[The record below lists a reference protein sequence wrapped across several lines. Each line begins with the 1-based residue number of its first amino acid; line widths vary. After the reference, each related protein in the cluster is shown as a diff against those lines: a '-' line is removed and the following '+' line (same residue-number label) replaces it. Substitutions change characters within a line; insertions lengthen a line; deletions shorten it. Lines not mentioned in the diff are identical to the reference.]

1 MKIMEIEGNRELSGT
16 IRISGAKNAT
26 VALIP
31 AAILT
36 DEEATI
42 CNVPEITDT
51 DALCD
56 ILNELNVDV
65 KRASESIIINPK
77 NMINIEIAEKFS
89 KKLRASYYF
98 MGALLGKYKKA
109 VMYFPGGCSIGAR
122 PIDLHLKGFE
132 ALGATVKNEKNK
144 YIVEAQ
150 ELHGA
155 NIYLDI
161 ASVGATINIMLAAV
175 KAKGTTVIDNAAK
188 EPEIVNVATF
198 LNNMGARISGAG
210 TSTIKIEGVETL
222 HRCFHEVIPD
232 RIEAGTYII
241 IGALCGKNLKID
253 NIIPDHVDSLL
264 SKLEEIGTELEVGTD
279 YVIISKSDTYKSTT
293 IKTLVYPGFPTDLQ
307 QPFTVLLTQCN
318 GKSKVTE
325 TIWENR
331 FMHIPYLNDLGA
343 DITVK
348 NQTATIIGP
357 TKLTGTSVVATDLR
371 AGAAMVAAGLL
382 AEGTTTITNVE
393 HILRGYEQI
402 VEKLTS
408 VGAKIKIR
416 EISVSYTHL
425 TLPTIA

>member
-1 MKIMEIEGNRELSGT
+1 MKLIEIEGGKKLEGT
-16 IRISGAKNAT
+16 IRVSGAKNAT

-56 ILNELNVDV
+56 ILKHLNVSV
-65 KRASESIIINPK
+65 NRSTESVVINTKEMK
-77 NMINIEIAEKFS
+77 NVEITEDFS

-109 VMYFPGGCSIGAR
+109 EMYFPGGCSIGER

-132 ALGATVKNEKNK
+132 SLGAKVTNEGNK
-144 YIVEAQ
+144 YIVEAK

-175 KAKGTTVIDNAAK
+175 RAKGKTVIDNAAK

-198 LNNMGARISGAG
+198 LNNMGAKISGAG
-210 TSTIKIEGVETL
+210 TSTIKIEGVDYL
-222 HRCFHEVIPD
+222 HKCFHEVIPD

-241 IGALCGKNLKID
+241 IGALCGTAIKVDNVIPEHID
-253 NIIPDHVDSLL
+253 ALL
-264 SKLEEIGTELEVGTD
+264 SELEEMGVNLEVGAD
-279 YVIISKSDTYKSTT
+279 YVHIFENPHGYKAVN
-293 IKTLVYPGFPTDLQ
+293 IKTAVYPGFATDLQ
-307 QPFTVLLTQCN
+307 QPFTVLLTQAS
-318 GKSKVTE
+318 GKSKVEE

-331 FMHIPYLNDLGA
+331 FMHIPYLNALGA
-343 DITVK
+343 RITVK
-348 NQTATIIGP
+348 NQTATIQGP
-357 TKLTGTSVVATDLR
+357 TKLKGCEVVATDLR
-371 AGAAMVAAGLL
+371 AGAAMVAAALKASGK
-382 AEGTTTITNVE
+382 TTISNVE
-393 HILRGYEQI
+393 HILRGYEMI

-408 VGAKIKIR
+408 VGAKISIK
-416 EISVSYTHL
+416 EI
-425 TLPTIA
+425 

>member
-1 MKIMEIEGNRELSGT
+1 MKVMEIQGGRELTGT

-36 DEEATI
+36 DEEVTI

-56 ILNELNVDV
+56 ILESLNVDV
-65 KRASESIIINPK
+65 KRASESLVINPS
-77 NMINIEIAEKFS
+77 NMKNIEIQESFS

-109 VMYFPGGCSIGAR
+109 SMYFPGGCSIGAR

-132 ALGATVKNEKNK
+132 ALGAKVTSNKNK
-144 YIVEAQ
+144 YIVEAE

-175 KAKGTTVIDNAAK
+175 RAKGKTVIDNAAK

-198 LNNMGARISGAG
+198 LNNMGAKISGAG
-210 TSTIKIEGVETL
+210 TSTIKIEGVNHL
-222 HRCFHEVIPD
+222 HSCFHEVIPD

-241 IGALCGKNLKID
+241 IGALCGKPLKVDNL
-253 NIIPDHVDSLL
+253 IPDHLDALL
-264 SKLEEIGTELEVGTD
+264 SKLEEMGVDLEIGAD
-279 YVIISKSDTYKSTT
+279 YVLINSKDEYKATN
-293 IKTLVYPGFPTDLQ
+293 IKTAVYPGFPTDLQ
-307 QPFTVLLTQCN
+307 QPFTVLQTQCN
-318 GKSKVTE
+318 GKSKTVE

-331 FMHIPYLNDLGA
+331 FMHIPYLNKLGA
-343 DITVK
+343 DITIK
-348 NQTATIIGP
+348 NQTATVEGP
-357 TKLTGTSVVATDLR
+357 TKLSGAEVVATDLR
-371 AGAAMVAAGLL
+371 AGAAMVAAALKADGK
-382 AEGTTTITNVE
+382 TTITNVE
-393 HILRGYEQI
+393 HILRGYESI
-402 VEKLTS
+402 IEKLTT
-408 VGAKIKIR
+408 VGAKIKLKD
-416 EISVSYTHL
+416 V
-425 TLPTIA
+425 

>member
-222 HRCFHEVIPD
+222 HKCFHEVIPD

-393 HILRGYEQI
+393 HILRGYENI
-402 VEKLTS
+402 EEKLTK
-408 VGAKIKIR
+408 VGAKIKIK
-416 EISVSYTHL
+416 EI
-425 TLPTIA
+425 

>member
-1 MKIMEIEGNRELSGT
+1 MKIMEIEGNKELHGT

-65 KRASESIIINPK
+65 KRASESIIINPQ
-77 NMINIEIAEKFS
+77 NMENVEIAEKYS

-98 MGALLGKYKKA
+98 MGALLGKFKKA

-144 YIVEAQ
+144 YIVEAE
-150 ELHGA
+150 ELKGA

-175 KAKGTTVIDNAAK
+175 KAKGTTIIDNAAK

-198 LNNMGARISGAG
+198 LNNMGAKISGAG
-210 TSTIKIEGVETL
+210 TSTIKIEGVEKL
-222 HRCFHEVIPD
+222 HKCFHEVIPD

-241 IGALCGKNLKID
+241 IGALCGNNLKID
-253 NIIPDHVDSLL
+253 NIIPEHIDSLL
-264 SKLEEIGTELEVGTD
+264 SKLEEIGVDLETGTD
-279 YVIISKSDTYKSTT
+279 YVLVSKGKNYKSTN

-307 QPFTVLLTQCN
+307 QPFSVLLTQCN

-331 FMHIPYLNDLGA
+331 FMHVPYLKDLGA

-357 TKLTGTSVVATDLR
+357 TPLTGTSVVATDLR

-382 AEGTTTITNVE
+382 ATEKTVITNVE
-393 HILRGYEQI
+393 HILRGYESI
-402 VEKLTS
+402 VEKLTN
-408 VGAKIKIR
+408 VGAKIDIK
-416 EISVSYTHL
+416 EI
-425 TLPTIA
+425 

>member
-1 MKIMEIEGNRELSGT
+1 MKVIEIEGVKELSGT
-16 IRISGAKNAT
+16 IRVSGAKNAT

-51 DALCD
+51 DALCEILD
-56 ILNELNVDV
+56 ILNV
-65 KRASESIIINPK
+65 KVNRSTESLVINPK
-77 NMINIEIAEKFS
+77 KMKNAEITEEFS

-98 MGALLGKYKKA
+98 MGALLGKYKRA

-132 ALGATVKNEKNK
+132 ALGAKVTSEKNK
-144 YIVEAQ
+144 YIVEAE
-150 ELHGA
+150 ELKGA

-161 ASVGATINIMLAAV
+161 ASVGATNNIMLAAV

-198 LNNMGARISGAG
+198 LNNMGANITGAG
-210 TSTIKIEGVETL
+210 TSTIKIEGVEHL
-222 HRCFHEVIPD
+222 HQCFHEVIPD

-241 IGALCGKNLKID
+241 IGALCGNPLKVD
-253 NIIPDHVDSLL
+253 NVIPEHIDSLL
-264 SKLEEIGTELEVGTD
+264 SKLEEAGVNLEIGAD
-279 YVIISKSDTYKSTT
+279 YVTLYKTDNKYNATS
-293 IKTLVYPGFPTDLQ
+293 IKTAVYPGFPTDLQ
-307 QPFTVLLTQCN
+307 QPFTVLLTQTT

-331 FMHIPYLNDLGA
+331 FMHVPYLKSLGA
-343 DITVK
+343 NIEVK
-348 NQTATIIGP
+348 NQTATIEGP
-357 TKLTGTSVVATDLR
+357 TKLKGCEVAATDLR
-371 AGAAMVAAGLL
+371 AGAAMVAAALIADGK
-382 AEGTTTITNVE
+382 TTITNAE

-402 VEKLTS
+402 VEKLS
-408 VGAKIKIR
+408 AVGAKLRIK
-416 EISVSYTHL
+416 EI
-425 TLPTIA
+425 

>member
-42 CNVPEITDT
+42 CNIPEITDT
-51 DALCD
+51 EALCD
-56 ILNELNVDV
+56 ILKELNVDV

-77 NMINIEIAEKFS
+77 NMQNIEIDEKYS

-109 VMYFPGGCSIGAR
+109 VLYFPGGCSIGAR

-132 ALGATVKNEKNK
+132 ALGATVTNEKNK
-144 YIVEAQ
+144 YIVEAK
-150 ELHGA
+150 ELKGA

-175 KAKGTTVIDNAAK
+175 KAKGTTIIDNAAK

-210 TSTIKIEGVETL
+210 TSTIKIEGVDYL
-222 HRCFHEVIPD
+222 HQCFHEVIPD

-241 IGALCGKNLKID
+241 IGALCGKNIKVD
-253 NIIPDHVDSLL
+253 NIIPEHIDSLL
-264 SKLEEIGTELEVGTD
+264 SKLEEIGTDVEVGTD
-279 YVIISKSDTYKSTT
+279 YVLISKADHYKPTN

-307 QPFTVLLTQCN
+307 QPFSVLLTQCE

-325 TIWENR
+325 TIFENR
-331 FMHIPYLNDLGA
+331 FMHIPYLKDLGA
-343 DITVK
+343 DVTVK

-357 TKLTGTSVVATDLR
+357 SKLKGTSVVATDLR
-371 AGAAMVAAGLL
+371 AGASMVAAGLL
-382 AEGTTTITNVE
+382 AEGKTTITNAE

-402 VEKLTS
+402 VEKLTG
-408 VGAKIKIR
+408 VGAKISIK
-416 EISVSYTHL
+416 EI
-425 TLPTIA
+425 

>member
-1 MKIMEIEGNRELSGT
+1 MKIMEIEGNRELNGT

-65 KRASESIIINPK
+65 KRASESIVINPQDMK
-77 NMINIEIAEKFS
+77 NVEIAEKFS

-144 YIVEAQ
+144 YIVEAD

-198 LNNMGARISGAG
+198 LNNMGAKISGAG
-210 TSTIKIEGVETL
+210 TSTIKIEGVEYL
-222 HRCFHEVIPD
+222 HKCFHEVIPD

-253 NIIPDHVDSLL
+253 NIIPEHVDSLL
-264 SKLEEIGTELEVGTD
+264 SKLEEIGTELQVGTD
-279 YVIISKSDTYKSTT
+279 YVLISKSENYKPTT
-293 IKTLVYPGFPTDLQ
+293 IKTAVYPGFPTDLQ
-307 QPFTVLLTQCN
+307 QPFTVLLTQCH
-318 GKSKVTE
+318 GKSKVVE

-331 FMHIPYLNDLGA
+331 FMHIPYLKDLGA
-343 DITVK
+343 DVTVK

-357 TKLTGTSVVATDLR
+357 SKLTGTSVVATDLRAGSVVATDLR

-382 AEGTTTITNVE
+382 AEGKTTITNVE

-408 VGAKIKIR
+408 VGAKI
-416 EISVSYTHL
+416 EIKE
-425 TLPTIA
+425 I